1 MYFLPEREKL
11 ASARLYITAR
21 GIYDCRINGQEIT
34 EDLLRPGLTQYDHRM
49 NYQTYDITGLMKP
62 GRNGIGVTLASGWWS
77 EAQTFVVENFN
88 YFGDKESLLA
98 KVVMKYEDG
107 SREAF
112 GTNTEDWKYF
122 GEGPYLF
129 PATLPESSTMRAGQ
143 RFTKLILC
151 RSLMTAPGKSQLLWI
166 PS

>member
-1 MYFLPEREKL
+1 MVK
-11 ASARLYITAR
+11 
-21 GIYDCRINGQEIT
+21 
-34 EDLLRPGLTQYDHRM
+34 
-49 NYQTYDITGLMKP
+49 
-62 GRNGIGVTLASGWWS
+62 
-77 EAQTFVVENFN
+77 NFN

-107 SREAF
+107 SREVF

-129 PATLPESSTMRAGQ
+129 SSYFAGEQYVRAGQ